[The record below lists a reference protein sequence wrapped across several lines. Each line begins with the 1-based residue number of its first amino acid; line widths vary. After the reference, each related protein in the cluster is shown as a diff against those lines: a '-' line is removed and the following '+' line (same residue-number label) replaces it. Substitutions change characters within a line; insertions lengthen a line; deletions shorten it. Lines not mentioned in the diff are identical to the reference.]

1 MPGRV
6 ALDVKERRPPPTR
19 ARRRSDRRRDPR
31 RRRGASCRRARRRSP
46 RAVPSRR
53 ARARRRPRAR
63 RARRSGAPAPCRRR
77 RASLGRRSRA
87 EQERRRDHRARDVR
101 AREAGAP
108 HLLGQEH
115 DVEDGPVAAAEVAGD
130 EQSRPAELAE
140 LRPQRAA
147 VLVQRLA
154 SGRRLERAVAGEE
167 VAGRALQESLA
178 VGRAEVHRS
187 APAVS
192 ARSAGRGPASPRWCA
207 GSRRCR
213 RRWCGRGSSS
223 RRAGSIPRS
232 GAQREASVRGA
243 KGPSRSMAKAASFWP
258 SSSAITLARAD
269 SWRTGS
275 PVSIMAP
282 TR

>member
-6 ALDVKERRPPPTR
+6 RSTWKSVTPADPRAATIRSSARSASATRSFVPSSAPPISPRSPIAPGSSSPPSSSTASAQIRRPSAMSAT
-19 ARRRSDRRRDPR
+19 ARL
-31 RRRGASCRRARRRSP
+31 
-46 RAVPSRR
+46 
-53 ARARRRPRAR
+53 
-63 RARRSGAPAPCRRR
+63 
-77 RASLGRRSRA
+77 LGGRSRA
-87 EQERRRDHRARDVR
+87 EQERRGDHRARDVR
-101 AREAGAP
+101 AGEAGAP

-167 VAGRALQESLA
+167 VAGRALQEPLA

-192 ARSAGRGPASPRWCA
+192 ARSAVRGPAWPRWCA

-223 RRAGSIPRS
+223 RRAG
-232 GAQREASVRGA
+232 
-243 KGPSRSMAKAASFWP
+243 
-258 SSSAITLARAD
+258 
-269 SWRTGS
+269 
-275 PVSIMAP
+275 
-282 TR
+282 

>member
-1 MPGRV
+1 MGTQGDAGTGP
-6 ALDVKERRPPPTR
+6 LDVEERHPRRPARGDDQIVGEIRVGDEELR
-19 ARRRSDRRRDPR
+19 AVERAADLPAQSDRA
-31 RRRGASCRRARRRSP
+31 GLELAAVFEHGERAD
-46 RAVPSRR
+46 
-53 ARARRRPRAR
+53 
-63 RARRSGAPAPCRRR
+63 PAPQRHVGDG
-77 RASLGRRSRA
+77 ALVGGRSRA
-87 EQERRRDHRARDVR
+87 EQEGRGDHRARDVR
-101 AREAGAP
+101 AGEAGAP

-167 VAGRALQESLA
+167 VAGRALQEPLA

-223 RRAGSIPRS
+223 RRAG
-232 GAQREASVRGA
+232 
-243 KGPSRSMAKAASFWP
+243 
-258 SSSAITLARAD
+258 
-269 SWRTGS
+269 
-275 PVSIMAP
+275 
-282 TR
+282 